1 MLVFAQCERAMMPM
15 RLVAALDV
23 QHQREETLGGKIP
36 YGYCLAAHGVALA
49 EYPEEQAMRCLLSVW
64 GQVWLSPHSP
74 IIKTEKRI
82 FLENSQIQTDSI
94 KAHSNQTTDRRCFV

>member
-1 MLVFAQCERAMMPM
+1 MMSM

-49 EYPEEQAMRCLLSVW
+49 EYPEEQAMRCLLSY
-64 GQVWLSPHSP
+64 GL
-74 IIKTEKRI
+74 KC
-82 FLENSQIQTDSI
+82 DSVPT
-94 KAHSNQTTDRRCFV
+94 ALL